1 MIISIYTISSGQRS
15 QDIDIYIIDNVT
27 SFRCTIRL
35 LYYLQRKKQIPKR
48 VYKHIKRK
56 TQIQYYYHQYTT
68 THYTYILHHEE
79 FFKVNKYHEK
89 K

>member
-1 MIISIYTISSGQRS
+1 MIISIFYIIWRS
-15 QDIDIYIIDNVT
+15 QDIDIYIYIIDNVT

-35 LYYLQRKKQIPKR
+35 LYYFQRKKQIPKS

>member
-35 LYYLQRKKQIPKR
+35 LYYFQRKKQIPKR

-68 THYTYILHHEE
+68 THYTYIHTTP
-79 FFKVNKYHEK
+79 
-89 K
+89 

>member
-35 LYYLQRKKQIPKR
+35 LYYFQKK
-48 VYKHIKRK
+48 K
-56 TQIQYYYHQYTT
+56 TNTKKSIQTHKKKNTDTILLSSIYHQSLYIHTT
-68 THYTYILHHEE
+68 P
-79 FFKVNKYHEK
+79 
-89 K
+89 